1 MRRVLKRL
9 APALCLGLSACGM
22 LPGLSSGNG
31 SADPSAAAP
40 APTTPS
46 STVTSTVN
54 AAAAVATAAGTPT
67 PDNVVNAANAVAGAV
82 TAATASTPVSGS
94 QTVTFDS
101 TKKLEYADV
110 YVDMGDPT
118 GMQALVPYLLKPKDW
133 MLVGCEMTSAT
144 SKHYRFMKV
153 ASNTGQELPDVN
165 IFKGR

>member
-9 APALCLGLSACGM
+9 APVLCLGFSACGM
-22 LPGLSSGNG
+22 LPGLGG
-31 SADPSAAAP
+31 GGAPADPSTVAP
-40 APTTPS
+40 NPLTP
-46 STVTSTVN
+46 TVTTTVN

-67 PDNVVNAANAVAGAV
+67 PDNIVNAANAVATAV
-82 TAATASTPVSGS
+82 STATASGPPTSGT
-94 QTVTFDS
+94 QNTTFDS
-101 TKKLEYADV
+101 TKSLEYADV

-118 GMQALVPYLLKPKDW
+118 GMQALVPYLMKPKDW
-133 MLVGCEMTSAT
+133 MLIGCEMTSAT